1 MMKKVVLTGALAA
14 LLLLTGCGP
23 KAQVDP
29 AEATDQ
35 KVEAA
40 TKPAEETKVDMAD
53 QVAVAKSDVQA
64 TADEKTAVAGE
75 KVAAA
80 AAAVSEKLP
89 AIYFDF
95 DRYNIREDMQSAV
108 NDLARIIKAGGNVN
122 FRIEGNC
129 DEWGTEEYN
138 YALGLRRAKSVQDAL
153 ERAGVSKAQL
163 SLISYGE
170 SNPVCTES
178 NRDCWRQN
186 RRVELTILP

>member
-1 MMKKVVLTGALAA
+1 MLKKVLLTGSLAA
-14 LLLLTGCGP
+14 VLLLTGCGD

-29 AEATDQ
+29 AQATDQ

-40 TKPAEETKVDMAD
+40 TQQVQETKVDAAD
-53 QVAVAKSDVQA
+53 KVAVAKSDA
-64 TADEKTAVAGE
+64 SAAVA
-75 KVAAA
+75 KA

-89 AIYFDF
+89 VIYFDF
-95 DRYNIREDMQSAV
+95 DRYNIREDMQPAI
-108 NDLARIIKAGGNVN
+108 NDLARIIKAGGKIN

-153 ERAGVSKAQL
+153 QRAGVAKDQL

>member
-1 MMKKVVLTGALAA
+1 MMKKVVLTSALAA

-64 TADEKTAVAGE
+64 TADEKVAV
-75 KVAAA
+75 VAAA
-80 AAAVSEKLP
+80 VNEKLP

-95 DRYNIREDMQSAV
+95 DRYNIREDMQSAI

>member
-1 MMKKVVLTGALAA
+1 MLKKVLLTSAFAA

-29 AEATDQ
+29 SGETDQ

-40 TKPAEETKVDMAD
+40 TQQAEETQAD
-53 QVAVAKSDVQA
+53 AAQDVAVAESDM
-64 TADEKTAVAGE
+64 
-75 KVAAA
+75 AAA
-80 AAAVSEKLP
+80 ASSAAAQVSEELP
-89 AIYFDF
+89 VIYFDF

-108 NDLARIIKAGGNVN
+108 SDLARIIKAGGNIN

-153 ERAGVSKAQL
+153 ARAGVSQEKL

-170 SNPVCTES
+170 SNPVCSES